1 MNQQPKYRRI
11 LLKLSGEALA
21 NGQKDSILDFTFI
34 DQVAAVLKKCLAA
47 GVEIGIVVGAG
58 NIWRGATGQVKM
70 QRARADH
77 MGMLA
82 TTMNAIALSDA
93 FIRNGMEAAV
103 MSAVEMDT
111 YADHYTSRHADRLL
125 KEGKICIFAGGTG
138 SPYFSTDTG
147 AALRAAEI
155 GADAILMAKNIDYLY
170 TADPRKDPTAT
181 PIYDVTYD
189 EILEKNLR
197 AFDMSAVIFCRD
209 NGIESYGFGLAD
221 PENIETNF
229 RDYLAGFS
237 GNVQD
242 ILSKFD
248 FDNIIIPS
256 MNERIFPRRI
266 RSHSFIPNTL
276 RKGYGMPTTQFQ
288 ESIFAYYFYR
298 MISRAKKVYMLYDAR
313 TGGMRSGDPSRY
325 ITQLQY
331 LYKDANLKSLS
342 LKFDISKTANEDL
355 YAEKTEEV
363 MKKLKEYTRADS
375 DKNLSASSLPLQE
388 VCRRTSIL
396 RRELGDGLKVFQL
409 SETRHL
415 IQARGFSRC

>member
-34 DQVAAVLKKCLAA
+34 DQIAAVLKKCLAA

-58 NIWRGATGQVKM
+58 NIWRGTTGSVKM
-70 QRARADH
+70 QRVRADH

-93 FIRNGMEAAV
+93 FIRNGMDTVV

-170 TADPRKDPTAT
+170 TADPRKDLTAT

-189 EILEKNLR
+189 EILDKNLR
-197 AFDMSAVIFCRD
+197 AFDMSAVIFCKD
-209 NGIESYGFGLAD
+209 HNIESYGFGLAD
-221 PENIETNF
+221 PENI
-229 RDYLAGFS
+229 
-237 GNVQD
+237 
-242 ILSKFD
+242 
-248 FDNIIIPS
+248 
-256 MNERIFPRRI
+256 
-266 RSHSFIPNTL
+266 
-276 RKGYGMPTTQFQ
+276 
-288 ESIFAYYFYR
+288 YR
-298 MISRAKKVYMLYDAR
+298 A
-313 TGGMRSGDPSRY
+313 
-325 ITQLQY
+325 
-331 LYKDANLKSLS
+331 
-342 LKFDISKTANEDL
+342 
-355 YAEKTEEV
+355 V
-363 MKKLKEYTRADS
+363 MGEPVGTRMH
-375 DKNLSASSLPLQE
+375 N
-388 VCRRTSIL
+388 
-396 RRELGDGLKVFQL
+396 
-409 SETRHL
+409 
-415 IQARGFSRC
+415 

>member
-58 NIWRGATGQVKM
+58 NIWRGAQSAACM

-82 TTMNAIALSDA
+82 TTMNSIALCDA
-93 FIRNGMEAAV
+93 LIRNGMDAVV

-189 EILEKNLR
+189 EILDKELR
-197 AFDMSAVIFCRD
+197 AFDLSAVIFCKD
-209 NGIESYGFGLAD
+209 NGIEAYGFGLAD
-221 PENIETNF
+221 PENI
-229 RDYLAGFS
+229 
-237 GNVQD
+237 
-242 ILSKFD
+242 
-248 FDNIIIPS
+248 
-256 MNERIFPRRI
+256 
-266 RSHSFIPNTL
+266 
-276 RKGYGMPTTQFQ
+276 
-288 ESIFAYYFYR
+288 YR
-298 MISRAKKVYMLYDAR
+298 A
-313 TGGMRSGDPSRY
+313 
-325 ITQLQY
+325 
-331 LYKDANLKSLS
+331 
-342 LKFDISKTANEDL
+342 
-355 YAEKTEEV
+355 V
-363 MKKLKEYTRADS
+363 MGEPVGTRMH
-375 DKNLSASSLPLQE
+375 N
-388 VCRRTSIL
+388 
-396 RRELGDGLKVFQL
+396 
-409 SETRHL
+409 
-415 IQARGFSRC
+415 